1 MGMPEATIEIRDLV
15 KVYHERARGEVRA
28 VDGITFSCRS
38 GEIFGLLGPNG
49 AGKTTTL
56 RTVSTVLEPTE
67 GSVRVMGRDTRSDP
81 VAVRR
86 SIGFYSSTTA
96 LFPRLTPRETLT
108 FFAEVNGYSGDLSH
122 RVEALIGE
130 FDLEGYA
137 DVRVERLSQGM
148 KQKVSLARTVVHE
161 PPVLVLDEPT
171 TGLDVLNAREI
182 RERISRLRDIGK
194 TVLFSTHIMAEAEKL
209 CDRIAVIHE
218 GRLLGLGTLE
228 ELRETTGQRYLED
241 AFVELLLES
250 RADG

>member
-1 MGMPEATIEIRDLV
+1 MSQATIEISDLV
-15 KVYHERARGEVRA
+15 KVYHDRARGEVRA
-28 VDGITFSCRS
+28 VDNISFSCRS

-56 RTVSTVLEPTE
+56 RTVSTVLEPTG
-67 GSVRVMGRDTRSDP
+67 GSVRVMGVDTRRDP

-108 FFAEVNGYSGDLSH
+108 FFAEVNGYAGDVTA
-122 RVEALIGE
+122 RVEALIDQ
-130 FDLEGYA
+130 FDISGYS

-148 KQKVSLARTVVHE
+148 KQKVSLARTVVHD

-182 RERISRLRDIGK
+182 RERISRLRDGGK
-194 TVLFSTHIMAEAEKL
+194 TVLFSTHVMAEAEKL

-218 GRLLGLGTLE
+218 GRLLGLGTLDQ
-228 ELRETTGQRYLED
+228 LRERTGQRYLED